1 MKPVKPLPREA
12 QLLLGA
18 GVLLVVDTFLPW
30 QNLSLG
36 SFSYSWNAWHG
47 VKGVLLGVLTIALL
61 VWALLVWLA
70 PALGLALPARVAD
83 GPATLALGVLVF
95 VFAAVK
101 NIRDDYSAWGSYVG
115 VVLAAGVAA
124 GAWLT
129 HQRSG
134 SSLPDARTS
143 GSRTWA

>member
-1 MKPVKPLPREA
+1 MTRVKRLPLEA

-18 GVLLVVDTFLPW
+18 GVLLLVDTFLPW

-61 VWALLVWLA
+61 VWVAA
-70 PALGLALPARVAD
+70 RALGVALPASVAD
-83 GPATLALGVLVF
+83 GPVTLALGVLVF

-101 NIRDDYSAWGSYVG
+101 NIRETTIDRSQDC
-115 VVLAAGVAA
+115 LAADRDGHVSLQLPPPQILPP
-124 GAWLT
+124 LT
-129 HQRSG
+129 VGNHVST
-134 SSLPDARTS
+134 TS
-143 GSRTWA
+143 RAFSW